1 MNDQKEND
9 LMLNMSPIIKHQF
22 DVEDDNRKFDH
33 DNKYESCC
41 IRSDKRALGF
51 FTQAIFS
58 RTIIAFCIGTNTDC
72 ATFSRYSPLL
82 TFVIGIW
89 IPNPMMTKQT

>member
-9 LMLNMSPIIKHQF
+9 LMLNMSPIIKHQI

-41 IRSDKRALGF
+41 IRSDKRALSF

-58 RTIIAFCIGTNTDC
+58 GTIIAFCIGMLITNTDC
-72 ATFSRYSPLL
+72 ATFSR
-82 TFVIGIW
+82 
-89 IPNPMMTKQT
+89 

>member
-1 MNDQKEND
+1 MINYIPEFILKLGKDIYDIYIRTSMNDQKEND
-9 LMLNMSPIIKHQF
+9 LMLTMSPIIKHQI

-41 IRSDKRALGF
+41 IRSDKRALIF

-58 RTIIAFCIGTNTDC
+58 
-72 ATFSRYSPLL
+72 
-82 TFVIGIW
+82 
-89 IPNPMMTKQT
+89 